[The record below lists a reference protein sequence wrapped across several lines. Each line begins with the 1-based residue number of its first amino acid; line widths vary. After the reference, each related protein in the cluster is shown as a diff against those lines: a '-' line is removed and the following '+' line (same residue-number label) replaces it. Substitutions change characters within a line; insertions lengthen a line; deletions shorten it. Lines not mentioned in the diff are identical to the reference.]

1 MKRLRASI
9 GRWLGI
15 VAIALALAA
24 CGVRGGGGGGGA
36 ISAADGV
43 FVGEGFRS
51 SGPDSRCERRYNVR
65 ATLKLGELA
74 LEFSDA
80 ENPTRSPIRASSFVE
95 ANGRFL
101 ANVFFQ
107 GESHALEGVLSAD
120 RLRATIETRS
130 CRMSIS
136 ARRTN
141 AV

>member
-1 MKRLRASI
+1 MKRLPASI

-24 CGVRGGGGGGGA
+24 CGVRGGGGA
-36 ISAADGV
+36 ISAADGI

-51 SGPDSRCERRYNVR
+51 SGPDSRCERRYIVR

-80 ENPTRSPIRASSFVE
+80 ENPTRAPIRASSYVE

-107 GESHALEGVLSAD
+107 GESHVLEGVLSAD
-120 RLRATIETRS
+120 NLRATIETRN

>member
-1 MKRLRASI
+1 MKRLRGSI

-24 CGVRGGGGGGGA
+24 CGVRGGGGA

-43 FVGEGFRS
+43 FVGEGLRS
-51 SGPDSRCERRYNVR
+51 GGPDSRCERRYIVR

-80 ENPTRSPIRASSFVE
+80 ENPTRTPIRASGFVE

-107 GESHALEGVLSAD
+107 GESHVLEGVLSAD